1 MVPVLACTLFFIMG
15 AVTLRR
21 QARVPSTW
29 ELGSNLMKSSSAS
42 FVWMKW
48 STDSIW
54 RALMRLW
61 AERPEPSARVALPR
75 SMPCLVRMARTAM
88 VPLR

>member
-1 MVPVLACTLFFIMG
+1 MTNALRWPPAVSMKPARLEVPVMVPVLACTLFFIMG

-42 FVWMKW
+42 FV
-48 STDSIW
+48 
-54 RALMRLW
+54 
-61 AERPEPSARVALPR
+61 
-75 SMPCLVRMARTAM
+75 
-88 VPLR
+88 